1 MTKTRRRRSGGDS
14 TILWAAAPAAVLL
27 FAMLIL
33 GIMQFA
39 LLQRSLDRQTV
50 LSAAAYAQHD
60 RLLQIVNEETGIRGY
75 VATSDPVYL
84 GIYYASQARWM
95 QDAAAVA
102 RTQAAIPKLQ
112 GRVFRSIVAAQN
124 VQVYFRRE
132 ISLMHAHHTSQAKR
146 GLSQGKVLFDRLRGL
161 DAAVQTEANTEV
173 EAQREHS
180 RLLARAGFVG
190 GIAVCVIMTLW
201 VAAFAL
207 VLRRAR
213 IYRLSALR
221 DSLTGVQNRRGAIAA
236 IDAEVGA
243 AKPESFGL
251 VFIDLDGFKKIND
264 AYGHATGDAIL
275 RGVAA
280 RLQAQVRGDDVICRL
295 GGDEFVCVLSSPVS
309 NEEVR
314 AVAERLRK
322 AVCQPYEID
331 ADSYVVG
338 CSVGVS
344 MYPQHGVTSEALLAR
359 ADSAMYAAKAR
370 GGGVREATTLA
381 GRAK

>member
-1 MTKTRRRRSGGDS
+1 MARRRRRRYWGDS
-14 TILWAAAPAAVLL
+14 TIVWAAAPAAVLL
-27 FAMLIL
+27 FAMLVV
-33 GIMQFA
+33 GIAQFA
-39 LLQRSLDRQTV
+39 LLQRSLERQTI

-60 RLLQIVNEETGIRGY
+60 RLLQIVNEETGVRGY
-75 VATSDPVYL
+75 VATGDPVFL
-84 GIYYASQARWM
+84 GIYYASQEQWLK
-95 QDAAAVA
+95 DAAAVA
-102 RTQAAIPKLQ
+102 RTQTAIPKLQ
-112 GRVFRSIVAAQN
+112 GRVFRSIIAAQS
-124 VQVYFRRE
+124 VQAYFRRE
-132 ISLMHAHHTSQAKR
+132 ISLMRAHRISQAKR
-146 GLSQGKVLFDRLRGL
+146 GLSQGKVLFDRLRAL
-161 DAAVQTEANTEV
+161 DAAVQTEADTEV
-173 EAQREHS
+173 EVQRQHS

-190 GIAVCVIMTLW
+190 GIAVCAIMMLW

-264 AYGHATGDAIL
+264 VYGHATGDAIL
-275 RGVAA
+275 RGVAT
-280 RLQAQVRGDDVICRL
+280 RLQAQVRGDDVVCRL
-295 GGDEFVCVLSSPVS
+295 GGDEFVCVLSSCIS

-314 AVAERLRK
+314 AVADRLRK

-344 MYPQHGVTSEALLAR
+344 MYPQHGTTSEALLAR

-370 GGGVREATTLA
+370 GGGVREATALA
-381 GRAK
+381 GWAK